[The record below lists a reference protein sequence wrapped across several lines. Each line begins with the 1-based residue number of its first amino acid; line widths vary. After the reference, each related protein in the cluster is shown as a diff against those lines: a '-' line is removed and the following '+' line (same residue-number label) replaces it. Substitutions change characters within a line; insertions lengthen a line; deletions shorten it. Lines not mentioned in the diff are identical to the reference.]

1 MAEPVRIVLLGG
13 LGEIGRNCLA
23 IEQGAGDD
31 RSILVID
38 CGIMFPSPDLHGIDL
53 VLPDFTYL
61 RENAPLLSGLV
72 ATHGHEDHVG
82 GIQFLL
88 RDEHGIG
95 DQRNTPLPVY
105 GSRLT
110 LGLAR
115 NRIEEAGLLGRV
127 DFVATNDGDRVSIG
141 PFEVE
146 FVPVT
151 HSVPH
156 AHAIVVRTDQGVI
169 LHSGDYKLD
178 LTPVDDRRCDL
189 ARLGEIARSEGIR
202 LLLADSTNA
211 EEPGFAPSE
220 TSVGSVLRQV
230 FAEHEG
236 RRIITASFASH
247 LHRIQQIA
255 DAAVAAGRKV
265 ATLGLSMRKNVRL
278 GRDLGV
284 ISIPDASLIDVEDID
299 QYPPGEIC
307 VISTGSQGEPM
318 SALALLARGENR
330 FVKLGDTDTVVLSSH
345 AIPGNESNVNRVID
359 GLLRRGA
366 KVVHSGVADV
376 HATGHAQADD
386 IKTYLSIVQPEW
398 FVPVH
403 GEYRHLVANAALG
416 RVMGIS
422 DDRILLCEDGDV
434 LLVDDDGAGHF
445 DRVPAGY
452 VYVDGIIGDVGNG
465 VIRDRRALAE
475 EGVVVVVVTVDVQ
488 TGMVLT
494 GPEIIT
500 RGWVYAPEAEDL
512 LDEACDT
519 VAAAVERALADG
531 TRDVEALE
539 REVRRS
545 AGRFVNQRTKAA
557 PNDCSRRNG
566 NMIRFVVVVAA
577 VAMGI
582 SACGSTSDV
591 VRPVVGQIPA
601 AVDAIEAE
609 LGSDLEY
616 FEISADLG
624 GVTLILAESASDDS
638 GEVVGMFATTY
649 RWESGELTSSGETM
663 AAEGATFGSS
673 SIDLNPEKLFEQI
686 DAELSVPVIV
696 DVAIQGTG
704 TGSTVI
710 DATVVNGKGG
720 TLLVLLSADG
730 RILGVQAS

>member
-1 MAEPVRIVLLGG
+1 VADPVRVVLLGG
-13 LGEIGRNCLA
+13 LGEIGRNCMV
-23 IEQGAGDD
+23 IEQGNGSS
-31 RSILVID
+31 RSSIIID

-61 RENAPLLSGLV
+61 REHADEIAGLV

-88 RDEHGIG
+88 RDVHGIG
-95 DQRNTPLPVY
+95 DVRSDPLPIF

-115 NRIEEAGLLGRV
+115 NRIEEAGLLGRCE
-127 DFVATNDGDRVSIG
+127 FVPVADGDRIDIG
-141 PFEVE
+141 PFGVE

-156 AHAIVVRTDQGVI
+156 AHAIAVHTSQGVV

-189 ARLGEIARSEGIR
+189 ARLGQIASTEGVR
-202 LLLADSTNA
+202 VLLADSTNA

-220 TSVGSVLRQV
+220 TSVGQVLHNL
-230 FAEHEG
+230 FSEHRD

-255 DAAVAAGRKV
+255 DAAVASGRKV

-284 ISIPDASLIDVEDID
+284 LDIPESSLIDIQEID
-299 QYPPGEIC
+299 RHRPEEIC

-330 FVKLGDTDTVVLSSH
+330 FVTVDEHDTVILSSH

-366 KVVHSGVADV
+366 RVVHSGVADV

-386 IKTYLSIVQPEW
+386 IKTYLSIVEPEW
-398 FVPVH
+398 YVPIH

-416 RVMGIS
+416 RRMGVAPDQVM
-422 DDRILLCEDGDV
+422 LCEDGDV
-434 LLVDDDGAGHF
+434 IVIDDEGLSLGE
-445 DRVPAGY
+445 RVPAGY
-452 VYVDGIIGDVGNG
+452 VYVDGIIGDVGTG
-465 VIRDRRALAE
+465 VIRDRRVLAE

-488 TGMVLT
+488 TAEIVT

-519 VAAAVERALADG
+519 VTEAVQRALAG
-531 TRDVEALE
+531 GVRDVEALE
-539 REVRRS
+539 RDVRRA
-545 AGRFVNQRTKAA
+545 AGKFVNERT
-557 PNDCSRRNG
+557 RRRP
-566 NMIRFVVVVAA
+566 MIV
-577 VAMGI
+577 
-582 SACGSTSDV
+582 
-591 VRPVVGQIPA
+591 PVV
-601 AVDAIEAE
+601 
-609 LGSDLEY
+609 
-616 FEISADLG
+616 
-624 GVTLILAESASDDS
+624 
-638 GEVVGMFATTY
+638 M
-649 RWESGELTSSGETM
+649 ET
-663 AAEGATFGSS
+663 
-673 SIDLNPEKLFEQI
+673 
-686 DAELSVPVIV
+686 
-696 DVAIQGTG
+696 
-704 TGSTVI
+704 
-710 DATVVNGKGG
+710 
-720 TLLVLLSADG
+720 
-730 RILGVQAS
+730 

>member
-1 MAEPVRIVLLGG
+1 VADPVRVVLLGG
-13 LGEIGRNCLA
+13 LGEIGRNCMV
-23 IEQGAGDD
+23 IEQGNGSS
-31 RSILVID
+31 RSSIIID

-61 RENAPLLSGLV
+61 REHANEIAGLV

-88 RDEHGIG
+88 RDVHGIG
-95 DQRNTPLPVY
+95 DVRSDPLPIF

-115 NRIEEAGLLGRV
+115 NRIEEAGLLGRCE
-127 DFVATNDGDRVSIG
+127 FVPVADGDRIDIG
-141 PFEVE
+141 PFGVE

-156 AHAIVVRTDQGVI
+156 AHAIAVHTSQGVV

-189 ARLGEIARSEGIR
+189 ARLGQIASTDGVRV
-202 LLLADSTNA
+202 LLADSTNA

-220 TSVGSVLRQV
+220 TSVGQVLHNL
-230 FAEHEG
+230 FSEH
-236 RRIITASFASH
+236 RDLRIITASFASH

-255 DAAVAAGRKV
+255 DAAVASGRKV

-284 ISIPDASLIDVEDID
+284 LDIPESSLIDIEEID
-299 QYPPGEIC
+299 RHRPEEIC

-330 FVKLGDTDTVVLSSH
+330 FVTVDEHDTVILSSH

-366 KVVHSGVADV
+366 RVVHSGVADV

-386 IKTYLSIVQPEW
+386 IKTYLSIVEPEW
-398 FVPVH
+398 YVPIH

-416 RVMGIS
+416 RRMGVAPDQVM
-422 DDRILLCEDGDV
+422 LCEDGDV
-434 LLVDDDGAGHF
+434 IVIDDEGLSLGE
-445 DRVPAGY
+445 RVPAGY
-452 VYVDGIIGDVGNG
+452 VYVDGIIGDVGTG
-465 VIRDRRALAE
+465 VIRDRRVLAE

-488 TGMVLT
+488 TAEIVT

-519 VAAAVERALADG
+519 VTEAVQRALAG
-531 TRDVEALE
+531 GVRDVEALE
-539 REVRRS
+539 RDVRRA
-545 AGRFVNQRTKAA
+545 AGKFVNERT
-557 PNDCSRRNG
+557 RRRP
-566 NMIRFVVVVAA
+566 MIV
-577 VAMGI
+577 
-582 SACGSTSDV
+582 
-591 VRPVVGQIPA
+591 PVV
-601 AVDAIEAE
+601 
-609 LGSDLEY
+609 
-616 FEISADLG
+616 
-624 GVTLILAESASDDS
+624 
-638 GEVVGMFATTY
+638 M
-649 RWESGELTSSGETM
+649 ET
-663 AAEGATFGSS
+663 
-673 SIDLNPEKLFEQI
+673 
-686 DAELSVPVIV
+686 
-696 DVAIQGTG
+696 
-704 TGSTVI
+704 
-710 DATVVNGKGG
+710 
-720 TLLVLLSADG
+720 
-730 RILGVQAS
+730 